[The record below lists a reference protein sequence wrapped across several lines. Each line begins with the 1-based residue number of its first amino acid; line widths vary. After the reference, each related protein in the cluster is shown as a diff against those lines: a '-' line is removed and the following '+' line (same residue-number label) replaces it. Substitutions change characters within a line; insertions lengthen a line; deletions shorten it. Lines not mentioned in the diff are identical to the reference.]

1 MSQSCL
7 DRTALAAALGKQ
19 LPDATLENLF
29 PEYKLADV
37 RAVLCGAKKTAGPI
51 TVTSSPA
58 QQQSLFAEPPAGSG
72 CGSTCKLF
80 TDGASRGNPGEAGAG
95 SVLLGDDGQE
105 LAARSL
111 YLGQCTNNVAEYK
124 ALIMGLQSVLELDCG
139 KVEIFLDSQLIV
151 RQVQGQYKVKHPALK
166 PLFEEVKELLAKINS
181 WTVAH
186 VPREQNKRAD
196 ELANKGIDEKTA

>member
-1 MSQSCL
+1 MSQPYL
-7 DRTALAAALGKQ
+7 DRAALAAVLGEQ
-19 LPDATLENLF
+19 LPDAILAKLF
-29 PEYKLADV
+29 PDYALAEV
-37 RAVLCGAKKTAGPI
+37 RAVLRGAKKTAGPVAI
-51 TVTSSPA
+51 TSSPA
-58 QQQSLFAEPPAGSG
+58 QQQSLFAEPVAGSV
-72 CGSTCKLF
+72 STCKLF

-95 SVLLGDDGQE
+95 SVLFDGDGGE

-151 RQVQGQYKVKHPALK
+151 RQIQGQYKVKHPALK
-166 PLFEEVKELLAKINS
+166 PLFEEVKGLLAKVNNWSI
-181 WTVAH
+181 AH

-196 ELANKGIDEKTA
+196 ELANRGIDEKAA